1 MALEIGTRV
10 GIYEVTAKLGEGGM
24 GTVYRAHDTTLDRDV
39 ALKVLSEGFTADP
52 DRLARFQREAKVLAS
67 LNHPNIGGIYGLE
80 SAGDAQAL
88 VLELIE
94 GQTLAD
100 RIADGPMPVD
110 DAVAIAKQIAEA
122 LEAAHEQGIIH
133 RDLKPA
139 NVKVRPDGTVKVLDF
154 GLAKA
159 ISVGE
164 ENTASTDQ
172 ATMSLTGATQMG
184 MVIGTAAYMA
194 PEQAKGKPVDKRADI
209 WAFGVVL
216 LEMLVGRRA
225 FEGET
230 ASETIA
236 AVMMKEPEWDRLP
249 AQLPGT
255 LDTVVR
261 RCLKKDPRERMRD
274 VGDVRLALSGA
285 FETTAAMEG
294 NTTSDLERPVWQ
306 RPVVRLCSSLLLLSG
321 LLLFVV
327 SVFDSAPVE
336 SVRTRF
342 VEPPAE
348 RMRFPRSARAI
359 AISPDGRQLVYSAG
373 NLLYLRRFDEPEAQ
387 EIPGTENGSAPFF
400 SPDGL
405 WVGFFTETEIKK
417 IALSG
422 GAPFTVAEVTNG
434 LDGAWNEDDT
444 IVFGIAG
451 PTALLQVSAQGGI
464 PEALTERENRNV
476 DHDFLDFLPG
486 GDVMLFSVA
495 IDGVNFDA
503 GQIVAQRL
511 STGERRVVIEG
522 GFYPRW
528 LSSGHLLYARGGG
541 LFVAPFDAAALEI
554 TGDPREIVSGV
565 MQSGGGAH
573 YSISREG
580 TLVYLSGGVTGGLSE
595 KMLVSVDREGVET
608 VLPIA
613 SNEYAAASVAPDGL
627 RVVLEFFS
635 VENTDVLISDVT
647 RGTLSR
653 LTTDVGVFSNPL
665 WNHDGS
671 GVVFASERT
680 GEWGLYEQAV
690 DGRDDASLLVEIPG
704 ALPFLVPNS
713 WTPNGEQLVFSYR
726 MPGRSFDIGVV
737 ENDGSGEWSPLLD
750 SPSLEKSANV
760 SPDGQWIAYVS
771 NETGVSEVFLE
782 PFPGLGLKTQISVDG
797 GQHPIWSPDGQ
808 ELYYRT
814 LNTGALMS
822 VQISVDPSLT
832 IGSPVQLGDGDY
844 ALSSFGLR
852 MYDLFPDGDR
862 FLMFREVEEED
873 HLIHVVLNAFNEL

>member
-1 MALEIGTRV
+1 MALEIGTRI

-100 RIADGPMPVD
+100 RIADGPMLVD

-139 NVKVRPDGTVKVLDF
+139 NVKVRLDGRVKVLDF

-164 ENTASTDQ
+164 DATASADQ

-216 LEMLVGRRA
+216 LEMLVGRRV

-236 AVMMKEPEWDRLP
+236 AVMMKEPEWERLP
-249 AQLPGT
+249 AHLPGT

-285 FETTAAMEG
+285 FESTVAIAG
-294 NTTSDLERPVWQ
+294 NATSDPERPVWQ
-306 RPVVRLCSSLLLLSG
+306 RPVVWLCSSLLLLSA
-321 LLLFVV
+321 LLLFTV

-336 SVRTRF
+336 SVRTQF
-342 VEPPAE
+342 VERPAE
-348 RMRFPRSARAI
+348 RMTFPRSARAV

-373 NLLYLRRFDEPEAQ
+373 NLLFLRRFDELET
-387 EIPGTENGSAPFF
+387 EKIPGTEGAGAPFF
-400 SPDGL
+400 SPDGQ
-405 WVGFFTETEIKK
+405 WVGFFTETEIRKV
-417 IALSG
+417 ALSG

-434 LDGAWNEDDT
+434 LDGAWSEDDT
-444 IVFGIAG
+444 IVFGIVG
-451 PTALLQVSAQGGI
+451 PTPLFQVSAQGGI
-464 PEALTERENRNV
+464 PEALTERKNSNV
-476 DHDFLDFLPG
+476 DHDFPDFLPG

-495 IDGVNFDA
+495 PGGVNFDA

-528 LSSGHLLYARGGG
+528 LSSGHLLYARAGG
-541 LFVAPFDAAALEI
+541 LFVAPFDADVLEI

-565 MQSGGGAH
+565 MQSGSGGQ
-573 YSISREG
+573 YSTSREG
-580 TLVYLSGGVTGGLSE
+580 ALVYLPGGVTGGQSE
-595 KMLVSVDREGVET
+595 KILVAVDREGMET
-608 VLPIA
+608 VLPTA
-613 SNEYAAASVAPDGL
+613 SNEFIGVSVSPDGR
-627 RVVLEFFS
+627 RVALEVAS
-635 VENTDVLISDVT
+635 VENFDVWISDVT

-653 LTTDVGVFSNPL
+653 LTTNPGFDEHPL
-665 WNHDGS
+665 WTSDGS
-671 GVVFASERT
+671 GLVFASDRS
-680 GEWGLYEQAV
+680 GNWGIYQQNV
-690 DGRDDASLLVEIPG
+690 DGREGAELLVEIAD

-713 WTPNGEQLVFSYR
+713 WTPDDEQLVFSYR
-726 MPGRSFDIGVV
+726 MPGRSFDIGVL
-737 ENDGSGEWSPLLD
+737 ENDGSGDWSPLLD
-750 SPSLEKSANV
+750 SPNLEKSASV
-760 SPDGQWIAYVS
+760 SPDGEWVAYVS
-771 NETGVSEVFLE
+771 NETGASEVFLE

-814 LNTGALMS
+814 LDTGALMS
-822 VQISVDPSLT
+822 VQLTVDPTLT
-832 IGSPVQLGDGDY
+832 IGPPMQLGDSNY
-844 ALSSFGLR
+844 ALSRVGLR
-852 MYDLFPDGDR
+852 MYDLFPDGNR
-862 FLMFREVEEED
+862 FLMFREVEEET
-873 HLIHVVLNAFNEL
+873 HFIQVVLNAFNEL